1 MASNSVCECV
11 QPSCVYSSHII
22 NWISRKITLEND
34 NNKYNSESHHFKA
47 EENLVITG
55 LIP

>member
-1 MASNSVCECV
+1 MASHSVCECV